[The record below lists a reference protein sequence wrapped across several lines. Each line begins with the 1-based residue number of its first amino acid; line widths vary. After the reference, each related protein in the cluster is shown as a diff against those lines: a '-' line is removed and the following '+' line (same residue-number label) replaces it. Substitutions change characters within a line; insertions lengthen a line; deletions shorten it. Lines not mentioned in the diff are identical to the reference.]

1 MSWVLPSCGLAIFLP
16 LRSAGFVIDGFV
28 TRNAPPDA
36 APDTILM
43 ACLFD
48 FWYALIDGP
57 GPMNDAS
64 SAPEKIAVVTS
75 GPALNDCGFS
85 VTFLPRCFSKIPPS
99 RPIRGVAC
107 VTFGKLA
114 RRRSTGALDA
124 VVVVVLSA
132 GVT

>member
-1 MSWVLPSCGLAIFLP
+1 MSCVFPSCGLAIFLP
-16 LRSAGFVIDGFV
+16 LRSAGFVIDGLV

-43 ACLFD
+43 ACLLD

-57 GPMNDAS
+57 GPMNEAS

-85 VTFLPRCFSKIPPS
+85 VTFLPRYFSKTLPWMPMS
-99 RPIRGVAC
+99 AGAW
-107 VTFGKLA
+107 VTFGK
-114 RRRSTGALDA
+114 
-124 VVVVVLSA
+124 
-132 GVT
+132 